1 MRLGRT
7 DRATQMRVMIAFAFA
22 VLFASGG
29 RACSQEWP
37 QRPVRIIVPY
47 AAGGLSDEIGHLL
60 TQPLA
65 EAFGQPFVIE
75 NRSGASGAIAAEAV
89 ARSPADGYT
98 LFLASLPQ
106 IAIMP
111 AVMKTSF
118 DPKDVVPIS
127 AIVGSPLVLVVHAG
141 VPARSLAEFVAY
153 ARAQHGQLTY
163 AAGGV
168 GTISHL
174 TMRLFLQR
182 AGIEMTPV
190 MYKGGAPAVTDVI
203 AGHVKAHFAVPIN
216 VMPYATGDML
226 RFLAVTSAQR
236 MRQLPTVPTMIESG
250 YPGFKM
256 LNWTG
261 LMAPAGTPRGVVERL
276 AREVSRIVRDPKIAA
291 TFTASGV
298 DPLGGSPEEFA
309 AMIAADIP
317 LWADA
322 VRIAGIRQD

>member
-1 MRLGRT
+1 MRIVVALAFL
-7 DRATQMRVMIAFAFA
+7 ATLAAA
-22 VLFASGG
+22 ESA
-29 RACSQEWP
+29 AAQEWP

-47 AAGGLSDEIGHLL
+47 AAGGLSDEIGRLI
-60 TQPLA
+60 TQPLG
-65 EAFGQPFVIE
+65 EAFRQPFVLE

-89 ARSPADGYT
+89 ARSAPDGYT

-111 AVMKTSF
+111 AAMKTSF

-127 AIVGSPLVLVVHAG
+127 AIVGSPLVLVAHPG
-141 VPARSLAEFVAY
+141 VPATSVAELVAY
-153 ARAQHGQLTY
+153 ARTQQGQLTY
-163 AAGGV
+163 AAAGV

-174 TMRLFLQR
+174 TMTLFLKR

-190 MYKGGAPAVTDVI
+190 MYKGGAPAVADVI

-216 VMPYATGDML
+216 VMPYASGDML
-226 RFLAVTSAQR
+226 RFLAVTSGQR
-236 MRQLPTVPTMIESG
+236 MAQIPTVPTMIESG

-261 LMAPAGTPRGVVERL
+261 LMAPAGTPRDIIDRL
-276 AREVSRIVRDPKIAA
+276 AHELSRIVRDPKIAA
-291 TFTASGV
+291 IFAASGV
-298 DPLGGSPEEFA
+298 DPLGGGPEEFA

-317 LWADA
+317 VWADA
-322 VRIAGIRQD
+322 VKTAGIRQN